1 MKSELEQ
8 LKPEWVSKYEYQRT
22 QVQYDYEHLPDKLYQ
37 SGKIEIKYM
46 TAKEED
52 ILTSQNLIKKGV
64 VITQLLNSLI
74 VSEGVSS
81 DDLVLGD
88 KNAVMVASR
97 ILAYGPEYTVQVTNP
112 NTGNEFEHTFDL
124 TECNFKN
131 ISADISGNEFEIEL
145 PYSKV
150 KIKFKLLNGHDESNI
165 DKELQ
170 SYKKIGSKVSP
181 ELTTRLKHTNISV
194 NDDDSKVTISNF
206 VDNMLSRD
214 SLFLRGELKRLSPD
228 IDLTQE
234 IEVEGE
240 TVTVIIPMTVNFFWP
255 DTES

>member
-1 MKSELEQ
+1 MAEEQ
-8 LKPEWVSKYEYQRT
+8 KQESKFPTE
-22 QVQYDYEHLPDKLYQ
+22 VVDLPSGGKVYSKDSPLS

-52 ILTSQNLIKKGV
+52 ILTSENLIKKGV
-64 VITQLLNSLI
+64 VIKKLLDSLI
-74 VSEGVSS
+74 VSEGINS

-124 TECNFKN
+124 TSCEFKN
-131 ISADISGNEFEIEL
+131 ISDDINGNEFETEL

-150 KIKFKLLNGHDESNI
+150 KIKFKLLNGYDESNI
-165 DKELQ
+165 EKELE
-170 SYKKIGSKVSP
+170 SYKKVGTQISP
-181 ELTTRLKHTNISV
+181 ELTTRLKHTIVSV
-194 NDDDSKVTISNF
+194 NDNDTKSVISNF

-214 SLFLRGELKRLSPD
+214 SLFLRSEIKRISPD

-234 IEVEGE
+234 VEVEGE
-240 TVTVIIPMTVNFFWP
+240 TVTVTIPMAVNFFWP
-255 DTES
+255 DS